1 MQYQPTYQLDRL
13 ARTTPRATFRI
24 PCRPG
29 RRHRWWHLK
38 TYIKTIINRVNKC
51 WKPFAYLD
59 YVQQ

>member
-1 MQYQPTYQLDRL
+1 MQNHPTYQLDRL
-13 ARTTPRATFRI
+13 AQTTPRATFRI

-38 TYIKTIINRVNKC
+38 IYIINRANKC
-51 WKPFAYLD
+51 CQPFAYLD